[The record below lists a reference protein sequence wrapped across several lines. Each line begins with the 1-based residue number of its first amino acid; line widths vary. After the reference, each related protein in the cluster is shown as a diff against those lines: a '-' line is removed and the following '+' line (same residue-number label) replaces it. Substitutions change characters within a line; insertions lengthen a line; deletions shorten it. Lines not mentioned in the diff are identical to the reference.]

1 MRTIKKMEKNIAL
14 ITGASRGIGA
24 ATAKL
29 LAQKDL
35 HIVVNY
41 LKNKV
46 AALKVVEDIIKHG
59 GSAEII
65 QADISQE
72 TDIVKLFQQ
81 IDEIDGKLTMLVNNA
96 GILFKQSSIE
106 NLTAERIVKVMNTN
120 VVGCILCCKEAVK
133 RMATKHG
140 GKGGAIVNVSSAAAR
155 LGAPGEYIDYAASKG
170 AIDTLTTGLSLEVA
184 DQNIRVNGV
193 RPGFIYT
200 EMHAD
205 GGEVNRVDRISENI
219 PMKRGGQV
227 EEVAQAIAWLLSD
240 KASYVTGSN
249 IDLAGGK

>member
-1 MRTIKKMEKNIAL
+1 MKNNIAL

-29 LAQKDL
+29 LAQQDL

-41 LKNKV
+41 HKNNK
-46 AALKVVEDIIKHG
+46 AAQSVVQHIIKHG
-59 GSAEII
+59 GSAQTI

-72 TDIVKLFQQ
+72 ADIIKLFK
-81 IDEIDGKLTMLVNNA
+81 EIDNINGNLTMLVNNA
-96 GILFKQSSIE
+96 GILFQQSSIE
-106 NLTAERIVKVMNTN
+106 NLSAERISQVMNTN
-120 VVGCILCCKEAVK
+120 VIGYILCCKEAVK
-133 RMATKHG
+133 RMAIKHG
-140 GKGGAIVNVSSAAAR
+140 GKGGAIVNVSSAASR

-170 AIDTLTTGLSLEVA
+170 AIDTLTIGLSLEVA

-205 GGEVNRVDRISENI
+205 GGEANRVERVSENI
-219 PMKRGGQV
+219 PMKRGGHP
-227 EEVAQAIAWLLSD
+227 EEVAQAIIWLLSD
-240 KASYVTGSN
+240 KASYVTGSH